1 MAKVTKRQQEFLK
14 FCVVGTLN
22 SAIDL
27 SVFALLFAWG
37 IPLLP
42 AHTLSYSCGVM
53 NSFLLNQK
61 WTFKESA
68 QQQSIRQL
76 VQFIVL
82 NLVTLS
88 LTYGLL
94 LWVHT
99 TWGFSML
106 VSRLFSIAGSVVINF
121 LGSRLWVFRSANSTS
136 VNRRTKI

>member
-14 FCVVGTLN
+14 FCIVGVLN
-22 SAIDL
+22 SAIDFA
-27 SVFALLFAWG
+27 VFAMIYAWG

-61 WTFKESA
+61 WTFKESV

-121 LGSRLWVFRSANSTS
+121 LGSRLWVFRPANSTS